1 MENNVTT
8 TLDNNTNVINED
20 NIDSALPA
28 SNDVKNSTQK
38 KIFDII
44 SFISRFGL
52 SFVWIKA
59 GLSKIDPN
67 TRMEVTQNIMAYQ
80 IFTPQWSDYLSQI
93 IGTLE
98 LAGGLILL
106 LGINQRFFSKVQIGV
121 LTLFIIGLSQ
131 AWMRGLNL
139 DCGCFSSGVSQ
150 EPQSHYLITIVR
162 DFVFILIAMWNIYRP
177 YVKFAL
183 FTTDKEHK
191 NQ

>member
-1 MENNVTT
+1 MENNVTAP
-8 TLDNNTNVINED
+8 LDNNTNATNED
-20 NIDSALPA
+20 NIDSTL
-28 SNDVKNSTQK
+28 STSSDIKNSTQK

-52 SFVWIKA
+52 SFVWIRA

-67 TRMEVTQNIMAYQ
+67 ARMEVTQNIMAYQ

-93 IGTLE
+93 IGPLE

-106 LGINQRFFSKVQIGV
+106 LGINQRFFSKVQISV
-121 LTLFIIGLSQ
+121 LILFIIGLSQ
-131 AWMRGLNL
+131 AWMRGLSL
-139 DCGCFSSGVSQ
+139 DCGCFSPGFSQ

-162 DFVFILIAMWNIYRP
+162 DIVFVLIAMWNIYRP

-183 FTTDKEHK
+183 FTTEKEHK